1 MLLSNPVW
9 RDHTTTGWSPQAW
22 NHILTWLIVVLVLIV
37 AVGPVLY
44 LLPNAKDKRLT
55 GLREQARQLGLT
67 VKITSL
73 PKLDPP
79 AHEQVTAGGK
89 ALQPRNACT
98 AYKAPV
104 RGNLSDFKE
113 ILIIRIP
120 AEPTMPYNEVAPGWA
135 LAAECSLPF
144 WRSYVAAEQAL
155 EVLLAATARLPADT
169 LAVGLDDRYVACYW
183 LEKARPED
191 SVVSDMRDVLH
202 ELTGDLTARFG
213 SAAD

>member
-55 GLREQARQLGLT
+55 SLREQARQSGLT
-67 VKITSL
+67 VQITSL

-79 AHEQVTAGGK
+79 SHEQVTAGGK
-89 ALQPRNACT
+89 ALHARVACT
-98 AYKAPV
+98 AYKVPV

-113 ILIIRIP
+113 ILLLRIP
-120 AEPTMPYNEVAPGWA
+120 VEPTMPHNEVIPGWA
-135 LAAECSLPF
+135 LGAECDLAF
-144 WRSYVAAEQAL
+144 WGRYVAAEQSL
-155 EVLLAATARLPADT
+155 GVLLDVISRLPADT

-183 LEKARPED
+183 LEKAQPE
-191 SVVSDMRDVLH
+191 SQVVSDMRDILN
-202 ELTGDLTARFG
+202 ELAGDLNTHFG
-213 SAAD
+213 SIAD